1 LFACASSDLLQSG
14 LKKFRDDSRRE
25 TTQRA
30 VISKPGTPQDG
41 AHLVASGEAVASS
54 QRCVRCFVKL
64 PRDDLR
70 APGNGG
76 DYRARCRRK
85 KKTRD
90 VKKFLNF
97 SR

>member
-14 LKKFRDDSRRE
+14 LKKFRDGSRRE

-70 APGNGG
+70 ATGMVAIIVP
-76 DYRARCRRK
+76 DVAEK

-90 VKKFLNF
+90 VKKFPNF